1 MLILLPAFFFVE
13 DSVHAQTPAPTVA
26 APVLSTVASGPSKS
40 TQFDDLVIQLED
52 DEATS
57 ARKASLLRALSEKE
71 IGRFIKETAAW
82 IPAASGFELGRWV
95 RSIEIV
101 SRNKQFR
108 SDDAKVVLA
117 ILAKQQKGFGLD
129 GKMRALRLRLTA
141 RAGGL
146 SSDVIKKE
154 FQSLQ
159 DTKLP
164 SAERLVAIG
173 ALTDAMQEAG
183 VQPSAQELEKLL
195 ASEVYEI
202 RMHAVDWFRILEFGE
217 KDRRQFL
224 KVAIKS
230 NPYQVRERVY
240 RYLESLDDK
249 AFYAIYSDVA
259 GAKNGISCVMDR
271 SEVTRKLCDEAAAR
285 AGKKPETP

>member
-1 MLILLPAFFFVE
+1 MLTLLPTFLIVE
-13 DSVHAQTPAPTVA
+13 DLALAQTPAPTVA

-101 SRNKQFR
+101 SRSKQFR
-108 SDDAKVVLA
+108 SDDAKAVLA

-154 FQSLQ
+154 FLSLQ

-249 AFYAIYSDVA
+249 AFHAIYSDVA

-285 AGKKPETP
+285 AGKKPESP